1 MRGVAQVV
9 VMLLLGVWLAGCGTT
24 TTTTTVAGDLSN
36 SGAAVEQT
44 AEQPAARDTARDTID
59 QTMLASAVPPT
70 APEAAMPPPGS
81 QAGLLGSNPEDD
93 LSLGKK
99 YYRNGSYGLA
109 EKYFRRAVETH
120 PSDAESWL
128 GLAAAYDRLRRFDFA
143 DRAYGQAIRI
153 AGPTVEII
161 NNQGYSLMLRGKY
174 REAAAKFAQAATK
187 APENVYVKNNIRL
200 LAEATH
206 QRKSIE

>member
-9 VMLLLGVWLAGCGTT
+9 VMLLVGVWLAGCGTT
-24 TTTTTVAGDLSN
+24 STTTTVTDDLSN
-36 SGAAVEQT
+36 SAPPEQQVAVKETIDSTTLAAAV
-44 AEQPAARDTARDTID
+44 PA
-59 QTMLASAVPPT
+59 P

-99 YYRNGSYGLA
+99 YYRSGSYGLA

-120 PSDAESWL
+120 ANDAEAWL
-128 GLAAAYDRLRRFDFA
+128 GLAAAYDQLRRFDLA
-143 DRAYGQAIRI
+143 DRAYTQAIRI
-153 AGPTVEII
+153 AGPTVEIV

-187 APENVYVKNNIRL
+187 APENQYVKNNIRL

-206 QRKSIE
+206 QRKAIE

>member
-9 VMLLLGVWLAGCGTT
+9 VMLLGVWLAGCGTT
-24 TTTTTVAGDLSN
+24 TTTIITGDPSDSASPAESVSAKDSIDTT
-36 SGAAVEQT
+36 T
-44 AEQPAARDTARDTID
+44 
-59 QTMLASAVPPT
+59 LAYAVPP
-70 APEAAMPPPGS
+70 AAAEPAMPPPGS
-81 QAGLLGSNPEDD
+81 QAGLLGSNPQDD

-99 YYRNGSYGLA
+99 YYRSGSYGLA
-109 EKYFRRAVETH
+109 EKYFRRAVETYAN
-120 PSDAESWL
+120 DAEAWL
-128 GLAAAYDRLRRFDFA
+128 GLAAAYDQLRRFDLA
-143 DRAYGQAIRI
+143 DRAYAQTIRI
-153 AGPTVEII
+153 AGPTVEIV

-174 REAAAKFAQAATK
+174 REAAAKFAQAAAK

>member
-24 TTTTTVAGDLSN
+24 TSTTTVAGDLSN
-36 SGAAVEQT
+36 SGPA
-44 AEQPAARDTARDTID
+44 QPAANDTID
-59 QTMLASAVPPT
+59 TTMLAYAVPPAAE
-70 APEAAMPPPGS
+70 APMPPPGS

-99 YYRNGSYGLA
+99 YYRTGSYGLA
-109 EKYFRRAVETH
+109 EKYFRRAAETH
-120 PSDAESWL
+120 PSDAEAWL
-128 GLAAAYDRLRRFDFA
+128 GLAAAYDQLRRFDLA
-143 DRAYGQAIRI
+143 DRAYTQAIRI
-153 AGPTVEII
+153 AGPTVEIV

-174 REAAAKFAQAATK
+174 REAAAKFAQAAVK
-187 APENVYVKNNIRL
+187 APENQYVKNNIRL

-206 QRKSIE
+206 QRKAIE

>member
-9 VMLLLGVWLAGCGTT
+9 VMLLVGVWLAGCGTT
-24 TTTTTVAGDLSN
+24 STTTTVTDDLSN
-36 SGAAVEQT
+36 SAPPEQLVAVMETIDSTTLAAAV
-44 AEQPAARDTARDTID
+44 PA
-59 QTMLASAVPPT
+59 P

-99 YYRNGSYGLA
+99 YYRSGSYGLA
-109 EKYFRRAVETH
+109 EKYFRRAVEAH
-120 PSDAESWL
+120 ANDAEAWL
-128 GLAAAYDRLRRFDFA
+128 GLAAAYDQLRRFDLA
-143 DRAYGQAIRI
+143 DRAYTQAIRI
-153 AGPTVEII
+153 AGPTVEIV

-187 APENVYVKNNIRL
+187 APENQYVKNNIRL

-206 QRKSIE
+206 QKKAIE

>member
-9 VMLLLGVWLAGCGTT
+9 VVLLAGVWLAGCGTVT
-24 TTTTTVAGDLSN
+24 TTTTTAGDLSN
-36 SGAAVEQT
+36 
-44 AEQPAARDTARDTID
+44 PAAPTEQAAASDTNKDSID
-59 QTMLASAVPPT
+59 ATMLASAVP
-70 APEAAMPPPGS
+70 APAPAAENMPPPGS

-99 YYRNGSYGLA
+99 YYRSGSYGLA

-120 PSDAESWL
+120 AQDAEAWL
-128 GLAAAYDRLRRFDFA
+128 GLAAAYDQLRRFDLA
-143 DRAYGQAIRI
+143 DRAYAQAIRI
-153 AGPTVEII
+153 AGPTVEIV

-174 REAAAKFAQAATK
+174 REAAAKFAQASVK
-187 APENVYVKNNIRL
+187 APENQYVKNNIRL

-206 QRKSIE
+206 QKKSIE

>member
-9 VMLLLGVWLAGCGTT
+9 VMLLVGVWLAGCGSTS
-24 TTTTTVAGDLSN
+24 TTTTVTDDLSN
-36 SGAAVEQT
+36 SAPPEQQVAVKETIDSTTLAAAV
-44 AEQPAARDTARDTID
+44 PA
-59 QTMLASAVPPT
+59 P

-99 YYRNGSYGLA
+99 YYRSGSYGLA

-120 PSDAESWL
+120 ANDAEAWL
-128 GLAAAYDRLRRFDFA
+128 GLAAAYDQLRRFDLA
-143 DRAYGQAIRI
+143 DRAYTQAIRI
-153 AGPTVEII
+153 AGPTVEIV

-187 APENVYVKNNIRL
+187 APENQYVKNNIRL

-206 QRKSIE
+206 QKKAIE

>member
-1 MRGVAQVV
+1 
-9 VMLLLGVWLAGCGTT
+9 VWLAGCGTT
-24 TTTTTVAGDLSN
+24 TATTTTAGDLSN
-36 SGAAVEQT
+36 SAPPAEAA
-44 AEQPAARDTARDTID
+44 AAGNTSRDSID
-59 QTMLASAVPPT
+59 ATTLAYAVPSP
-70 APEAAMPPPGS
+70 APDPALPPPGS
-81 QAGLLGSNPEDD
+81 QAGLLGSNPQDD

-99 YYRNGSYGLA
+99 YYRSGSYGLA

-120 PSDAESWL
+120 AQDAEAWL
-128 GLAAAYDRLRRFDFA
+128 GLAAAYDQLRRFDLA

-153 AGPTVEII
+153 AGPTVEIV

-174 REAAAKFAQAATK
+174 REAAAKFAQAAAK

-206 QRKSIE
+206 QRKAIE

>member
-9 VMLLLGVWLAGCGTT
+9 VLLTGVWLAGCSSVTT
-24 TTTTTVAGDLSN
+24 TTTTTGDLSN
-36 SGAAVEQT
+36 PAPP
-44 AEQPAARDTARDTID
+44 AEQAQDTSKDSID
-59 QTMLASAVPPT
+59 ATTLAYAVP
-70 APEAAMPPPGS
+70 APAAAMPPPGS
-81 QAGLLGSNPEDD
+81 QVGLLGSNPEDD

-99 YYRNGSYGLA
+99 YYRSGSYGLA
-109 EKYFRRAVETH
+109 EKYFRRAAETH
-120 PSDAESWL
+120 PSDAEAWL
-128 GLAAAYDRLRRFDFA
+128 GLAAAYDQLRRFDLA

-153 AGPTVEII
+153 AGPTVEIV

-187 APENVYVKNNIRL
+187 APENQYVKNNIRL

-206 QRKSIE
+206 QRKAIE

>member
-1 MRGVAQVV
+1 
-9 VMLLLGVWLAGCGTT
+9 MLLLGVWLAGCGTT
-24 TTTTTVAGDLSN
+24 AATTTIAGDLSN
-36 SGAAVEQT
+36 SGAAS
-44 AEQPAARDTARDTID
+44 EQPATAQTQTID
-59 QTMLASAVPPT
+59 QTMLASAVPPP

-99 YYRNGSYGLA
+99 YYRTGSYGLA

-128 GLAAAYDRLRRFDFA
+128 GLAAAYDQLRRFDLA
-143 DRAYGQAIRI
+143 DRAYGQAIKI
-153 AGPTVEII
+153 AGPTVEIV

-187 APENVYVKNNIRL
+187 APENQYVKNNIRL

-206 QRKSIE
+206 QKKAIE

>member
-1 MRGVAQVV
+1 MRGVAQIV
-9 VMLLLGVWLAGCGTT
+9 VMLLTGVWLAGCGTT
-24 TTTTTVAGDLSN
+24 TTTTTTAGDLSN
-36 SGAAVEQT
+36 PAPPVEQ
-44 AEQPAARDTARDTID
+44 AQDTSKDSID
-59 QTMLASAVPPT
+59 ATTLAYAVPPT
-70 APEAAMPPPGS
+70 PAAQNMPPPGS

-99 YYRNGSYGLA
+99 YYRSGSYGLA
-109 EKYFRRAVETH
+109 EKYFRRAAETH
-120 PSDAESWL
+120 PSDAEAWL
-128 GLAAAYDRLRRFDFA
+128 GLAAAYDQLRRFDLA

-153 AGPTVEII
+153 AGPTVEIV

-187 APENVYVKNNIRL
+187 APENQYVKNNIRL

-206 QRKSIE
+206 QKKAIE

>member
-24 TTTTTVAGDLSN
+24 TTTTVAGDLSN
-36 SGAAVEQT
+36 SGPAAD
-44 AEQPAARDTARDTID
+44 QPAAADSID
-59 QTMLASAVPPT
+59 ATTLAYAVPHT
-70 APEAAMPPPGS
+70 EAAMPPPGS

-99 YYRNGSYGLA
+99 YYRTGSYGLA

-128 GLAAAYDRLRRFDFA
+128 GLAAAYDQLRRFDLA
-143 DRAYGQAIRI
+143 DRAYGQAIKI
-153 AGPTVEII
+153 AGPTVEIV

-187 APENVYVKNNIRL
+187 APENQYVKNNIRL

-206 QRKSIE
+206 QKKAIE

>member
-9 VMLLLGVWLAGCGTT
+9 VMLLVGVWLAGCGTT
-24 TTTTTVAGDLSN
+24 STTTTVTDDLSN
-36 SGAAVEQT
+36 SAPPEQQVAVKETIDSTTLAAAV
-44 AEQPAARDTARDTID
+44 PA
-59 QTMLASAVPPT
+59 S

-99 YYRNGSYGLA
+99 YYRSGSYGLA

-120 PSDAESWL
+120 ANDAEAWL
-128 GLAAAYDRLRRFDFA
+128 GLAAAYDQLRRFDLA
-143 DRAYGQAIRI
+143 DRAYTQAIRI
-153 AGPTVEII
+153 AGPTVEIV

-187 APENVYVKNNIRL
+187 APENQYVKNNIRL

-206 QRKSIE
+206 QKKAIE

>member
-36 SGAAVEQT
+36 SGAAVDK
-44 AEQPAARDTARDTID
+44 PAVDQSID
-59 QTMLASAVPPT
+59 ATMLASAVPQP

-81 QAGLLGSNPEDD
+81 QVGLLGSNPEDD

-99 YYRNGSYGLA
+99 YYRTGSYGLA

-120 PSDAESWL
+120 PSDAEAWL
-128 GLAAAYDRLRRFDFA
+128 GLAAAYDQLRRFDLA
-143 DRAYGQAIRI
+143 DRAYGQATRI
-153 AGPTVEII
+153 AGSTVEII
-161 NNQGYSLMLRGKY
+161 NNEGYSLMLRGKY
-174 REAAAKFAQAATK
+174 REAAAKFAQ
-187 APENVYVKNNIRL
+187 
-200 LAEATH
+200 
-206 QRKSIE
+206 

>member
-1 MRGVAQVV
+1 V
-9 VMLLLGVWLAGCGTT
+9 TD
-24 TTTTTVAGDLSN
+24 DLSN
-36 SGAAVEQT
+36 SAPPEQQVAVKETIDSTTLAAAV
-44 AEQPAARDTARDTID
+44 PA
-59 QTMLASAVPPT
+59 P

-99 YYRNGSYGLA
+99 YYRSGSYGLA

-120 PSDAESWL
+120 ANDAEAWL
-128 GLAAAYDRLRRFDFA
+128 GLAAAYDQLRRFDLA
-143 DRAYGQAIRI
+143 DRAYTQAIRI
-153 AGPTVEII
+153 AGPTVEIV

-187 APENVYVKNNIRL
+187 APENQYVKNNIRL

-206 QRKSIE
+206 QKKAIE